1 MKTKLT
7 LNQNTQNARRMPCA
21 QFLALALAAMCIAW
35 PSVSQARI
43 KLITLPLREKVEIQ
57 LDHPD
62 VTLVEEER
70 VVPLVQTPEGN
81 EPNQVDFSW
90 ANTAIDPNTIVFR
103 LMGPAEG
110 DGNNGLEANVLSVS
124 YPPNERA
131 LVWQVAANKS
141 GSMRVRISYILG
153 NLSKSFNYRAIAAN
167 DEKTLALTQIG
178 RASCR
183 ERV

>member
-7 LNQNTQNARRMPCA
+7 LNQNTQNARRVPCA

-57 LDHPD
+57 LDHPN

-90 ANTAIDPNTIVFR
+90 LRPR
-103 LMGPAEG
+103 
-110 DGNNGLEANVLSVS
+110 SV
-124 YPPNERA
+124 
-131 LVWQVAANKS
+131 
-141 GSMRVRISYILG
+141 
-153 NLSKSFNYRAIAAN
+153 
-167 DEKTLALTQIG
+167 
-178 RASCR
+178 
-183 ERV
+183 

>member
-62 VTLVEEER
+62 VTLVE
-70 VVPLVQTPEGN
+70 
-81 EPNQVDFSW
+81 
-90 ANTAIDPNTIVFR
+90 
-103 LMGPAEG
+103 
-110 DGNNGLEANVLSVS
+110 
-124 YPPNERA
+124 
-131 LVWQVAANKS
+131 
-141 GSMRVRISYILG
+141 
-153 NLSKSFNYRAIAAN
+153 
-167 DEKTLALTQIG
+167 
-178 RASCR
+178 
-183 ERV
+183 